1 MESILLRALASESVG
16 LLTPGPVLVVL
27 LLLATRDD
35 MRRAVAYT
43 LGYGLGYGV
52 IGGIALLAGPYLG
65 SSPAAGGSS
74 GSITPIISMGLGG
87 VLLFFGIRMV
97 RRGPSKAAERPRFL
111 TMFDTL
117 STARAFGFGAL
128 MSVMLFQNLGIFM
141 MSVAIVVEGGLPL
154 GSAVLVV
161 VLMVAFFCSPCVV
174 PLVLRGLFAE
184 RGRRWL
190 GAMKRFLDRHHRIIT
205 MTAMFVM
212 GSSLVL
218 RGLVALG

>member
-1 MESILLRALASESVG
+1 MESILLRALASEAVG
-16 LLTPGPVLVVL
+16 LLTPAPVLFVL

-43 LGYGLGYGV
+43 LGYALGYGV
-52 IGGIALLAGPYLG
+52 IGGIALVAGPYLR
-65 SSPAAGGSS
+65 SPPGAGEAS
-74 GSITPIISMGLGG
+74 GAITPFISIALGV
-87 VLLFFGIRMV
+87 VLLSFGVRTV
-97 RRGPSKAAERPRFL
+97 RRGRSEAAGRPKFL

-117 STARAFGFGAL
+117 STSRAFGFGTL
-128 MSVMLFQNLGIFM
+128 TSVMLFQNLGIFM
-141 MSVAIVVEGGLPL
+141 MSLTIVIDGGLPL
-154 GSAVLVV
+154 GSAAVV
-161 VLMVAFFCSPCVV
+161 VLAMVALFCSPCLV

-218 RGLVALG
+218 RGLLAWA